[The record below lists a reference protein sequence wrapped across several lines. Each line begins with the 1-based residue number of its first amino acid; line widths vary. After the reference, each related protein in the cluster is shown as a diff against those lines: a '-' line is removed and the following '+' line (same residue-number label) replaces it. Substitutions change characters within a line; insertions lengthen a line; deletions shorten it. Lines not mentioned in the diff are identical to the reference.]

1 MVAPYKYPI
10 SSTSLAPPHNQVTH
24 TRSQLGNHPPAK
36 MATKHL
42 ALAILVLLSTG
53 MVMGARPHQLGYGP
67 GGVGGGGG
75 RDGGGGGRPC
85 QLFIEFFSR
94 SYRKIDPNTIY
105 IVCRTILHFTS
116 SMIVFKSMVELILFL
131 YHYHRFIQGSSC
143 VLSPLCPSNSNGLAI
158 TCRLPIFFRR
168 RPPAAKVVPPAHRG
182 STATPHLLLLSSTM
196 VRRCPQPPSIID
208 DGHHRTSD
216 NLRPLTQRHHHHPS
230 AMWWCPLCSATTV
243 LHCHC
248 GTLVPPPPLGWP
260 TTGACWTAPVTGF
273 PFI

>member
-1 MVAPYKYPI
+1 
-10 SSTSLAPPHNQVTH
+10 
-24 TRSQLGNHPPAK
+24 
-36 MATKHL
+36 
-42 ALAILVLLSTG
+42 
-53 MVMGARPHQLGYGP
+53 MGARPRQLGYGP

-168 RPPAAKVVPPAHRG
+168 RPPAAKVVPPRPSWVHR
-182 STATPHLLLLSSTM
+182 H
-196 VRRCPQPPSIID
+196 PPPPSSIID
-208 DGHHRTSD
+208 DGASLPSTSFYHR
-216 NLRPLTQRHHHHPS
+216 RWPS
-230 AMWWCPLCSATTV
+230 PHLGQPPSPNSTPPPPSLAMWWCPLCSATTV

>member
-53 MVMGARPHQLGYGP
+53 MVMGARPRQLGYGP

-158 TCRLPIFFRR
+158 TCR
-168 RPPAAKVVPPAHRG
+168 
-182 STATPHLLLLSSTM
+182 
-196 VRRCPQPPSIID
+196 
-208 DGHHRTSD
+208 TSD